1 MTTRENYTL
10 QKVNDIEQQIL
21 IYLTTNHEKHEI
33 ITEDTSDFLEFEIQ
47 YFMIERET
55 ITVNLNFYRNDDTES
70 APIWLYR
77 KQLVINEKELI
88 ERLEVLTS
96 YE

>member
-47 YFMIERET
+47 YFMIERKT

-70 APIWLYR
+70 DPIWLYR
-77 KQLVINEKELI
+77 KQLVISEKELL